1 MSQPA
6 NRINV
11 GKKDGVINA
20 KIGSRQQQNINVSG
34 RPNPHYIT
42 TDTFNDYQNYIAEH
56 FVKKTELTEYQQYVS
71 EHFVTIDTF
80 NNTINSLN
88 IPRKLTDLE
97 IDLSLVKYD
106 PNKDYL
112 EVVEQI

>member
-1 MSQPA
+1 MSEAIKIKIGSKQEQ
-6 NRINV
+6 N
-11 GKKDGVINA
+11 INA
-20 KIGSRQQQNINVSG
+20 KIGSRQQQNINVSD

-42 TDTFNDYQNYIAEH
+42 TDTFNDYENYIAEH
-56 FVKKTELTEYQQYVS
+56 FVTA
-71 EHFVTIDTF
+71 DTF

-88 IPRKLTDLE
+88 IPRKLTDLD

-112 EVVEQI
+112 EVVE

>member
-1 MSQPA
+1 MSEAIKIKIGSKQEQ
-6 NRINV
+6 N
-11 GKKDGVINA
+11 INA
-20 KIGSRQQQNINVSG
+20 KIGSMQQQNINVSDK
-34 RPNPHYIT
+34 PNPHYIT
-42 TDTFNDYQNYIAEH
+42 TDTFNNYENYIAEH
-56 FVKKTELTEYQQYVS
+56 FVTKTEMSEYQQYVS
-71 EHFVTIDTF
+71 DHFVTADTF

-112 EVVEQI
+112 EVVE

>member
-1 MSQPA
+1 MSEAIKIKIGSKQEQ
-6 NRINV
+6 N
-11 GKKDGVINA
+11 INA
-20 KIGSRQQQNINVSG
+20 KIGSRQQQNINVSD

-71 EHFVTIDTF
+71 EKYITEDTL
-80 NNTINSLN
+80 NQRINSLG
-88 IPRKLTDLE
+88 IPHKLTDLE
-97 IDLSLVKYD
+97 IDLALVKYD

-112 EVVEQI
+112 EVVE

>member
-1 MSQPA
+1 MSEA
-6 NRINV
+6 I
-11 GKKDGVINA
+11 KI

-42 TDTFNDYQNYIAEH
+42 TDVFQEYQNY
-56 FVKKTELTEYQQYVS
+56 VS
-71 EHFVTIDTF
+71 ERYITVDTL
-80 NNTINSLN
+80 NQTINSLG

-97 IDLSLVKYD
+97 IDLALVKYD

-112 EVVEQI
+112 EVVE